1 MIYLKLYL
9 VAGVVTLCAVWLQ
22 NWASKRREARSAFRE
37 MLAELQGKK
46 SLGKRILEDV
56 VVPALAG
63 LLVVAVWPFALVML
77 VKSELAYRKQA
88 AEIEAKKFAIT
99 AEDLGEKLSVDEIEA
114 RERIEDPL
122 GAVPDLPFGHLNNS
136 WVAWRDGLDAGVELW
151 SFDAGWSDYRGPQR
165 ITGYVAVRGKKI
177 GPHFVAMTRVIDD
190 D

>member
-9 VAGVVTLCAVWLQ
+9 AAGVVTLCAVWLQ
-22 NWASKRREARSAFRE
+22 NWAQKRREVRPRFLDT
-37 MLAELQGKK
+37 LAELQGKK
-46 SLGKRILEDV
+46 SLAMRILEDV

-99 AEDLGEKLSVDEIEA
+99 AGDLVEKVSVEEIEA

-136 WVAWRDGLDAGVELW
+136 WVAWRDALDAGAELW
-151 SFDAGWSDYRGPQR
+151 SFDAGWSDYRGAQR

-177 GPHFVAMTRVIDD
+177 GPHFVVLTRLVDD